1 MANFKLGSKWEECC
15 NHYEVCIRG
24 NVIPIAKARVLYPL
38 NYGDTH
44 RKQDHFL
51 GSHVWHV
58 SLILLR
64 SISNV
69 KCAPCSDKKNG
80 KFCRIRRML
89 KWLSYHEH
97 WGVLHQKSISKK
109 EVKKSNSPWVRL
121 QISPIFCWSRT
132 QAVVEKAWSK
142 SKEREWDRS
151 LRTVTRFLPWKTY
164 FFFYS

>member
-1 MANFKLGSKWEECC
+1 MKSLWHTGYVFCSWVTSEIGDVCTQSMMANFKLGSKWEECC
-15 NHYEVCIRG
+15 NRYEVCIRG
-24 NVIPIAKARVLYPL
+24 NVIPIAKAKVLYPL

-69 KCAPCSDKKNG
+69 KCAPCGDKKNG

-97 WGVLHQKSISKK
+97 WGVLHQKSISKN
-109 EVKKSNSPWVRL
+109 EVEKSSSPWG
-121 QISPIFCWSRT
+121 
-132 QAVVEKAWSK
+132 
-142 SKEREWDRS
+142 
-151 LRTVTRFLPWKTY
+151 
-164 FFFYS
+164 

>member
-51 GSHVWHV
+51 GSHV
-58 SLILLR
+58 SPILLR

-132 QAVVEKAWSK
+132 QAVVKKAWSK
-142 SKEREWDRS
+142 SKDREWDRG
-151 LRTVTRFLPWKTY
+151 LRTVTRFLPWKT
-164 FFFYS
+164 FFFL